1 MAGAVGLMKRSPF
14 ALGVLAAA
22 VAAIL
27 THAASLT
34 APFFA
39 DDWLFLDQVRFR
51 SLAQVLASPDPLGNY
66 FRPLGRQVW
75 FWLLV
80 HVGGERPL
88 VFHVANLACLVA
100 AVVLLALLARR
111 IAGPFA
117 GVVAAAY
124 LAVHYAADVPVLWVS
139 GSQELLSLALGLA
152 ALNAYVRRQR
162 ALAAGFLFLA
172 LLAKEAVVLAPFA
185 AVALDDS
192 PGGWRV
198 RVRRAWPLAPLALC
212 RRLISV

>member
-1 MAGAVGLMKRSPF
+1 MRHHRQGSMGGDSMGGETEGRASSAENRRSGHHGEESLAGAVGLMKRSPF

-39 DDWLFLDQVRFR
+39 DDWLFLD
-51 SLAQVLASPDPLGNY
+51 QVLASPDPLGNY

-152 ALNAYVRRQR
+152 ALNAYVRRHGLLGEQR
-162 ALAAGFLFLA
+162 
-172 LLAKEAVVLAPFA
+172 EEEEP
-185 AVALDDS
+185 
-192 PGGWRV
+192 
-198 RVRRAWPLAPLALC
+198 RRE
-212 RRLISV
+212 

>member
-1 MAGAVGLMKRSPF
+1 MKRSPF

-66 FRPLGRQVW
+66 SRPLGRQVW

-152 ALNAYVRRQR
+152 ALNAYVRRPPGLPAGGLLPAPRSPRGAR
-162 ALAAGFLFLA
+162 A
-172 LLAKEAVVLAPFA
+172 AP
-185 AVALDDS
+185 
-192 PGGWRV
+192 
-198 RVRRAWPLAPLALC
+198 RA
-212 RRLISV
+212 